1 MIEINIQNKEESIF
15 PMIKS
20 FIETNSCKKIIIYT
34 EEEKAKEN
42 LTIEKSDF
50 SLKEELYGL
59 LKQLG
64 HPTNIMGYRFIID
77 AVFMYIENG
86 RSISGITK
94 YFYPKIAEKHNSTS
108 SSVERAIRHGIDISW
123 LRGDIET
130 IENIFGYT
138 VSSDARKPTNAQY
151 ISSIAEEVLRREE
164 RERINEN

>member
-1 MIEINIQNKEESIF
+1 MRIIR
-15 PMIKS
+15 
-20 FIETNSCKKIIIYT
+20 TNSVSYT
-34 EEEKAKEN
+34 HLDVYKR
-42 LTIEKSDF
+42 
-50 SLKEELYGL
+50 
-59 LKQLG
+59 Q
-64 HPTNIMGYRFIID
+64 
-77 AVFMYIENG
+77 
-86 RSISGITK
+86 
-94 YFYPKIAEKHNSTS
+94 STS